1 MLQPESTIGLWSTYN
16 NLIYKRSKAVA
27 FEDIN
32 GNRFMAIVK
41 KVTTDG
47 KLALLQND
55 DKIHH
60 YEVKEIKMLF

>member
-1 MLQPESTIGLWSTYN
+1 
-16 NLIYKRSKAVA
+16 
-27 FEDIN
+27 
-32 GNRFMAIVK
+32 MAIVK